1 MDVIYH
7 GIGVFLSWVL
17 PFLFVLSLVVFFHE
31 LGHFLVAR
39 WCGVRVLVFSI
50 GFGKELFGFNDRSGT
65 RWKISAVPLGGY
77 VKFFGDENAA
87 SMPDAAAA
95 EAMSAA
101 EREVSFPHKPIG
113 ARASVVAAG
122 PIANFIVAI
131 VIIAGI
137 AWLYGVRAASLSM
150 DPSPR
155 IDEIVADYPAAKV
168 GFAPG
173 DIVRSINGEPVN
185 TFADMQKIVSRSEG
199 HELHVMINREGQSLA
214 IDVSPI
220 ESPDKK
226 GAFVLGIKH
235 SPLIADQRVGPA
247 GALWFAVSET
257 WATISNT
264 LWGIEGIFTGRES
277 SGDLGGVGTIAVASA
292 QAAAHGFTELLR
304 LAAFLSISI
313 GLLNLFPIPVL
324 DGGHLLFY
332 AIEAVRG
339 RPLSERTQEVGFR
352 IGLAIVLVLTV
363 FATKNDIMRFLIK

>member
-1 MDVIYH
+1 
-7 GIGVFLSWVL
+7 
-17 PFLFVLSLVVFFHE
+17 
-31 LGHFLVAR
+31 
-39 WCGVRVLVFSI
+39 
-50 GFGKELFGFNDRSGT
+50 
-65 RWKISAVPLGGY
+65 
-77 VKFFGDENAA
+77 
-87 SMPDAAAA
+87 
-95 EAMSAA
+95 
-101 EREVSFPHKPIG
+101 
-113 ARASVVAAG
+113 
-122 PIANFIVAI
+122 
-131 VIIAGI
+131 
-137 AWLYGVRAASLSM
+137 VRAASLSM

-168 GFAPG
+168 GFASG
-173 DIVRSINGEPVN
+173 DVVRSINGEPVN

-199 HELHVMINREGQSLA
+199 HELHVMVNREGQSLA
-214 IDVSPI
+214 IDVTPI

-235 SPLIADQRVGPA
+235 SPLIADKRVGPA